1 MKLFRKLYDWMLHWA
16 ETPYGP
22 LALFLLALAE
32 SSVFPI
38 PVDALLIAL
47 CLGSVKKS
55 WRFALYTSVAS
66 VVGGIIGYFI
76 GFGIWELVDSF
87 FFKYVPG
94 FTESLFERVMVNFSD

>member
-47 CLGSVKKS
+47 CLGSIKKS

-66 VVGGIIGYFI
+66 VVGGVYGSWWIPSFSSM
-76 GFGIWELVDSF
+76 FLDSRKAF
-87 FFKYVPG
+87 SPG
-94 FTESLFERVMVNFSD
+94 